1 MTQDPQTLQRMLDGP
16 DSQRI
21 TLAARFS
28 GPATSAFTQAPA
40 TESASELNMAH
51 VSRTAKLNLIVF
63 SDADLLADRFW
74 VQQANFFGETIY
86 TPFANNGD
94 AIINASENLAGS
106 DALISIRGRGTY
118 ARPFE
123 QVQALQV
130 AAEARFREQEERL
143 QNQLQQT
150 EEQLAQL
157 QNVQTESG
165 ALTLTPEQQ
174 AALDTFIAQR
184 NEIRR
189 ELREVRYQ
197 LERDIDQLGN
207 YLKLL
212 NIAISPLLLVTVLWG
227 LARLLRRRAGK
238 KTLEAIG
245 S

>member
-1 MTQDPQTLQRMLDGP
+1 
-16 DSQRI
+16 
-21 TLAARFS
+21 
-28 GPATSAFTQAPA
+28 
-40 TESASELNMAH
+40 
-51 VSRTAKLNLIVF
+51 
-63 SDADLLADRFW
+63 
-74 VQQANFFGETIY
+74 
-86 TPFANNGD
+86 
-94 AIINASENLAGS
+94 
-106 DALISIRGRGTY
+106 
-118 ARPFE
+118 
-123 QVQALQV
+123 LQV

-197 LERDIDQLGN
+197 LERDIDQLGH